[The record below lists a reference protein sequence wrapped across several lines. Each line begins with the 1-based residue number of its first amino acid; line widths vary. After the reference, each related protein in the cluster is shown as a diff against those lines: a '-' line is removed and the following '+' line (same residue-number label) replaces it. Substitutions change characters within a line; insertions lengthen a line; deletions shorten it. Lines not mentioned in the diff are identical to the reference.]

1 MSPRRAPPQ
10 KKNPQG
16 GLPSWL
22 IVAAVAVLV
31 VVVVIVGADFIG
43 KSMGSAPV
51 APVTGTSATGR
62 TKGDPNAKVAF
73 LEFSDFQ

>member
-10 KKNPQG
+10 KKKASS

-31 VVVVIVGADFIG
+31 IVVVIVGADFIG
-43 KSMGSAPV
+43 KAMGSAPV
-51 APVTGTSATGR
+51 APVTGISTTGR